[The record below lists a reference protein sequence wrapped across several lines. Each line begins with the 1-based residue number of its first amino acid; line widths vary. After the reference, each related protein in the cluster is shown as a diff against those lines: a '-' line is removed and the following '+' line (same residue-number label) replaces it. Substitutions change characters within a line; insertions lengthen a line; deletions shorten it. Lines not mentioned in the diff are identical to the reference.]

1 MTKANATSYTK
12 LKSNFNKWLALEEN
26 VIEEK
31 MIFGNQL
38 TKYKE
43 NPAESEDD
51 DDDSDAEKDDDDS
64 DEEEEEDEEEC
75 EYEYEDEEEPE
86 EETEEKKE

>member
-12 LKSNFNKWLALEEN
+12 LKSNFNKWLSLEEN
-26 VIEEK
+26 VIEET

-51 DDDSDAEKDDDDS
+51 DEDSDAEKDDDES
-64 DEEEEEDEEEC
+64 DEEEEDEEEC